1 MKRTGL
7 SKSRLSKS
15 CLSKSCLSVAA
26 TLGVLSASAARA
38 ETVALPDIDITTDA
52 PSAPSS
58 ASAPAG
64 QYAVPTPGFL
74 QDLTPAN
81 NTRIDAAQIARTG
94 SPFVTETLQRVV
106 PGVTL
111 ATPSGNPFVPDV
123 EYRGFVSSPVSGTP
137 QGLAVYQNG
146 VRINET
152 FGDQVNYDLIPTFA
166 IASMDLISNN
176 PAFGLNALGGALNI
190 RMKDGFTVSGGK
202 FEAQG
207 GSYGRVQGALE
218 YGKQVGNWGFY
229 GALEAVHDN
238 GYREFG
244 SSTIRRFYGD
254 LGYRAEGNEIHLS
267 VGLAD
272 NLFGVAGTSPIQMLQ
287 QDWGAV
293 YTTPQTTQTQMGN
306 ATLSGKF
313 TLSPTWSLSST
324 AYVRRFVQKT
334 QDGNPTNVQQCA
346 DPTLLCFNDTVTPAN
361 GLNGQQL
368 QTSSI
373 PNPNNL
379 PLGEIDRTST
389 LTTSLGA
396 SFLLSN
402 SDSLFGFKNHA
413 SFGASYDY
421 GMTSFGASAE
431 LGVVQPNYV
440 VQGSGVY
447 LGPSGDPVSD
457 GPVNVHAINRYLGVN
472 ALDALDL
479 SDKLTLSAGARLN
492 VASISLFDQLGGGVS
507 GEHEYTHINPVVGL
521 TYKVTPELLA
531 YASFAQSNRAP
542 TPLELGCANP
552 QQPCIL
558 SSFLV
563 ADPNLQQVVATT
575 WEAGFRGEH
584 NFSDNWGTLGWKA
597 GAFHTVSQNDIMNI
611 PDPFQQG
618 FGYFANV
625 GNTLR
630 QGFEA
635 SFNYK
640 NGPASVHASY
650 SYVDATFLSSLT
662 LGSNSPSADAN
673 GNIFVVPG
681 DQIPMIPRNRF
692 KIGGDYEFSS
702 RAHAGFDVL
711 FTGPQRY
718 AGDASNQQ
726 PLLPAYFTV
735 SLNGGYK
742 VTDQIEVFGRID
754 NLLDRRYYAYG
765 TFFETSQLFQ
775 AFNNPQSVTPAQPLS
790 VYGGVRVTF

>member
-1 MKRTGL
+1 MKRICWIAA
-7 SKSRLSKS
+7 S
-15 CLSKSCLSVAA
+15 LSVACA
-26 TLGVLSASAARA
+26 NGARA

-58 ASAPAG
+58 ASTTAG
-64 QYAVPTPGFL
+64 QPVVATPGFL

-94 SPFVTETLQRVV
+94 SPFVTETLERVV

-111 ATPSGNPFVPDV
+111 AAPSGNPFLPDV
-123 EYRGFVSSPVSGTP
+123 EYHGFISSPVSGTP

-146 VRINET
+146 VRINEA
-152 FGDQVNYDLIPTFA
+152 FGDQVNFDLIPTFA
-166 IASMDLISNN
+166 IASMDLVSNN

-190 RMKDGFTVSGGK
+190 KMKDGFSVSGGK

-207 GSYGRVQGALE
+207 GSYGRIQGALE
-218 YGKQVGNWGFY
+218 YGKQVDNWGFY

-238 GYREFG
+238 GYRDFG

-293 YTTPQTTQTQMGN
+293 YTTPQTTQNQMGN

-313 TLSPTWSLSST
+313 ALSPTWSLSST
-324 AYVRRFVQKT
+324 AYVRRFVQNT

-346 DPTLLCFNDTVTPAN
+346 DPTLLCFNDPVTPAN

-373 PNPNNL
+373 PNPNSL

-389 LTTSLGA
+389 LTTSLGT

-413 SFGASYDY
+413 SFGASFDY
-421 GMTSFGASAE
+421 GMTNFGASAE

-447 LGPSGDPVSD
+447 LGPSGNPVSD
-457 GPVNVHAINRYLGVN
+457 GPVDVHAINRYLGVN

-521 TYKVTPELLA
+521 TYKVTSELLA

-558 SSFLV
+558 ASFLV

-584 NFSDNWGTLGWKA
+584 NFSQDWGTLGWKL
-597 GAFHTVSQNDIMNI
+597 GAFHTISQNDIMNI

-630 QGFEA
+630 QGIEA

-650 SYVDATFLSSLT
+650 SYVDATFLSSLI
-662 LGSNSPSADAN
+662 LASNSPSADAN
-673 GNIFVVPG
+673 GNIYVVPG

-702 RAHAGFDVL
+702 KAHAGFDVL

-742 VTDQIEVFGRID
+742 ITDQVEIFGRID
-754 NLLDRRYYAYG
+754 NLLDRRYYVYG
-765 TFFETSQLFQ
+765 TFFDTTQLFQ
-775 AFNNPQSVTPAQPLS
+775 AFNNPQSVSPAQPLS
-790 VYGGVRVTF
+790 VYGGLRLTF